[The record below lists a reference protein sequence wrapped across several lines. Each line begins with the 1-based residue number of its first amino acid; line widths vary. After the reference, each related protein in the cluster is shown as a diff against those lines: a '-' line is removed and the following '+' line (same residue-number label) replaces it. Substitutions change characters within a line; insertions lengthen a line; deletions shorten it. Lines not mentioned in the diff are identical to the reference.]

1 MTTNPWPAPHAHG
14 PVHATVVVPGS
25 KSETNRAL
33 VLAALASGPSTI
45 TGGLLSRDSDLMRA
59 ALGQL
64 GVDITVQPDGSWRV
78 TPPPRFAVPA
88 EPIDCGLAGTVMRFV
103 PPIAALNGGETT
115 FVGDPHASQRPM
127 APLLEALT
135 QLGVTVSDRALP
147 FTLQA
152 DTLRGRRVVIDS
164 SGSSQFV
171 SALLLAGARLPEG
184 IEVAHQPA
192 EPGASVP
199 SRPHIDMTVQMLRER
214 GVEVVVADESTWLV
228 EPGTIAPLD
237 THIEPDLTNAAVFLA
252 AAALTGGE
260 VTVPGWPEQTTQGG
274 AAILD
279 ILDRMR
285 TPDGLTAPGTVDLH
299 ASSELTPVVAALA
312 ALVEGETTITG
323 VAHIRGHE
331 TDRLA
336 ALTAELGRIGAD
348 VTETADGLRIIGRGP
363 DALHGATWGAYADHR
378 MAHAGALV
386 GLLVDGIVVDD
397 IGCTT
402 KTITDFPGLWNGMLE
417 GSR

>member
-78 TPPPRFAVPA
+78 TPPPRVAVPA